1 MDDAGLLTAL
11 DGLLR
16 GALVAVLG
24 LLAARWWRD
33 RPRATVAQ
41 AGSLLALGLSLA
53 TLGTAPAF
61 RTLLGPM
68 GLAPWQGLANGNAVL
83 FALFARA
90 LFDDEARWRPW
101 HAAAWLAV
109 TGLAAAR
116 CAGGWPLAATAA
128 PWPWPLATSLVNE
141 ALGWVPVACA
151 AWVVGEALADW
162 RGDLVERRRWLRWFV
177 AVGGSADMLVT
188 LWLRW
193 HSPHGQ
199 LTPGWASADVAV
211 QLVLAATLAGS
222 LLRVRSSELFP
233 AGAPSG
239 QPTAAHDD
247 LPVPADTV
255 PPVEAASGAA
265 NEPVASTSPADPHE
279 AADLTLADALARLM
293 AEQRVYREEGLTLA
307 ALAQRLAVPEYRL
320 RRVINQRLGH
330 RHFNAYLNGHRLAE
344 ARAALA
350 DPARRAVPVLT
361 IALDAGFQSI
371 GPFNR
376 AFKAATG
383 RTPTEYRQQALA
395 ALAET

>member
-1 MDDAGLLTAL
+1 MDAGLLNSL
-11 DGLLR
+11 DLLLR
-16 GALVAVLG
+16 GALVAVLA

-33 RPRATVAQ
+33 RPGATVAQ

-61 RTLLGPM
+61 RPWLGPV

-101 HAAAWLAV
+101 HVAAWAVV
-109 TGLAAAR
+109 TGLASAR
-116 CAGGWPLAATAA
+116 CAGGWPLAASAS
-128 PWPWPLATSLVNE
+128 PWPLGPITGVVSEV
-141 ALGWVPVACA
+141 LGWVPVACV

-162 RGDLVERRRWLRWFV
+162 RGDLVERRRVLRWFV
-177 AVGGSADMLVT
+177 ALGGSAEMLAT

-199 LTPGWASADVAV
+199 LSPGWASADVAL
-211 QLVLAATLAGS
+211 QLLLAATLGLS

-233 AGAPSG
+233 AVVV
-239 QPTAAHDD
+239 PTAATA
-247 LPVPADTV
+247 PAVSPLLTR
-255 PPVEAASGAA
+255 SGADHMPGPA
-265 NEPVASTSPADPHE
+265 EARPAQADAPTVPADPHE
-279 AADLTLADALARLM
+279 PADRALAAALARLM
-293 AEQRVYREEGLTLA
+293 DEQHAYREDALTIA
-307 ALAQRLAVPEYRL
+307 SLAQRLAVPEYRL

-330 RHFNAYLNGHRLAE
+330 RHFSAFVNGYRLAE

-350 DPARRAVPVLT
+350 DPALRSRPVLS

-383 RTPTEYRQQALA
+383 QTPTEYRQQALA
-395 ALAET
+395 RLAEP